1 MTTSGTFSF
10 SVGRDEIIKVAL
22 QFLGKLSDSELPT
35 TTETNDL
42 SRLLNMMVKQ
52 WMGKSDFAPGLKT
65 WTRRLGYLWLSPTTG
80 VYSVGPT
87 ATGWTNSY
95 VNPNTTA
102 TYAAGTSSIVVT
114 SATGI
119 AANYYIGLHQNNG
132 VIFWTTVGSGYVS
145 GTTIP
150 LTANTTYASSTGSEV
165 YVYQT
170 IAQQPQLIE
179 TAILRDQFNSDT
191 PLKILTVQDYD
202 NLPNKVD
209 PTNISDPSAIYYE
222 YQLGNSN
229 LSIDCGAA
237 NDTNKY
243 IVLRYLEAIQDFNNP
258 LDTPEYP
265 QEWFLAL
272 GWGLAAQAAS
282 IFMVPWEQ
290 SMEARYK
297 EALRI
302 AQNKG
307 AEISSLFFQTGAED

>member
-22 QFLGKLSDSELPT
+22 QFLGKFSDSELPT